1 LADFRKYRDPARA
14 RKEYVD
20 CLAQDLADVYGY
32 NRELLDLF
40 LGLFSPA
47 EARAFLEENEKPR
60 PVVLRTNTLK
70 TNRRNLATAL
80 TNRGVSLDAVG
91 AWSKVGLKILES
103 GVPVGATPE
112 YLGGHYILQMAASF
126 VPCMA
131 LDPQPVSCRP
141 LLLVSEGACLPACV
155 PRVPPRLSSL
165 LGLGCSPVTSQARG
179 QAAARSTDAPLAAP
193 LERGGAAARGVHAS
207 RRAAQH
213 CRRVA
218 ARREARSPARRP
230 PYS

>member
-1 LADFRKYRDPARA
+1 M
-14 RKEYVD
+14 D

-32 NRELLDLF
+32 NRELVDLF

-131 LDPQPVSCRP
+131 LDPQPVSFFYPPERALP
-141 LLLVSEGACLPACV
+141 ACLPAPAC
-155 PRVPPRLSSL
+155 PPRLSSPRPRL
-165 LGLGCSPVTSQARG
+165 LPCDVTGAGASSRAQHR
-179 QAAARSTDAPLAAP
+179 RAPAAP
-193 LERGGAAARGVHAS
+193 LSFRRGGAAARGVHAS
-207 RRAAQH
+207 RRATQH